1 LDRGYSVVQLAN
13 GDIARD
19 ATKLKAGEV
28 LRLRLAKGETNATV
42 TPMNAKE

>member
-1 LDRGYSVVQLAN
+1 VQLAN

-19 ATKLKAGEV
+19 ASKLKNGDV

-42 TPMNAKE
+42 SPKHDAK

>member
-1 LDRGYSVVQLAN
+1 VVQLAN

-19 ATKLKAGEV
+19 AKALKTGDV

-42 TPMNAKE
+42 NAMKE